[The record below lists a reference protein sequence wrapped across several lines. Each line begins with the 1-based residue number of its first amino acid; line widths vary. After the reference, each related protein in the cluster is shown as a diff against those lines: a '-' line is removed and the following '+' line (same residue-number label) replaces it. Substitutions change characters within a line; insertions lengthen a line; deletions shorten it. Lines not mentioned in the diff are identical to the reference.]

1 MRYGPMRFPLTAV
14 RVKFVGGGLLALG
27 WLFLVHAGLM
37 GFVSGLA
44 GVPLP
49 FHSSTRRSML
59 RLTVAVLHSCGLLRG
74 AIVFGV
80 RGSLATTLP
89 WFVIA
94 LDKAVCDVQLCRPFW
109 RPRSRARTPL
119 DGRWSGLRCGAD

>member
-1 MRYGPMRFPLTAV
+1 MRFPLTAV
-14 RVKFVGGGLLALG
+14 RVKFVGDGLLALG
-27 WLFLVHAGLM
+27 WLFLVLEGLM
-37 GFVSGLA
+37 GFVSGLP

-49 FHSSTRRSML
+49 FHSSTRHSML

-80 RGSLATTLP
+80 RGSLVTTLP

-94 LDKAVCDVQLCRPFW
+94 LDRAVCDVQLCRPFW
-109 RPRSRARTPL
+109 RPRSRALTPL
-119 DGRWSGLRCGAD
+119 DGRWSGLRCDAD